1 MERDLFSSDEVF
13 NEIKEE
19 EIEFP
24 IFVTNESRTQF
35 TWYKNKYQF
44 EQITLSQDD
53 KSLRG
58 SLLYGFNEHL
68 HSIQYDLKIWIY
80 TLLRVHTIIT
90 KEEYDEKF
98 SLMITN
104 RTDFFDDAIETKY
117 IEIELNERQ
126 RNVKHKY
133 PKTL

>member
-1 MERDLFSSDEVF
+1 MRDLFSNDEQF
-13 NEIKEE
+13 NEIREE

-44 EQITLSQDD
+44 EQITLSEDNH
-53 KSLRG
+53 SLRG

-90 KEEYDEKF
+90 KQEYDEQFEK
-98 SLMITN
+98 MINN

-133 PKTL
+133 PKI